1 MMHARRVDGAVAP
14 GRLGIGETV
23 EVRTRMGHLVARG
36 DICGQTPFG
45 ITLREDGTTHKFYMA
60 EFFLFFPEE
69 PEVPEVAA
77 NLIADA
83 HPDARVRARLGQVA
97 EQDIMGATPKAQKVK
112 GKGAATDDAEAEA
125 ATDDEEDEETPEEAA
140 APANDTP
147 NIDVDKLP
155 KDIKQAVMVV
165 QKLDDDQLNY
175 ILAQTGQALM
185 SALRRNSVNEADLHG
200 LVQKSQNAIY
210 RILTGKPARE
220 WKKAAG
226 KK

>member
-1 MMHARRVDGAVAP
+1 MMNERRVDGAIAP

-36 DICGQTPFG
+36 DVCGQTPFG
-45 ITLREDGTTHKFYMA
+45 ITLREDGTNHKFYMA

-77 NLIADA
+77 NMIADA

-97 EQDIMGATPKAQKVK
+97 EQDMMGATPKAQKMREK
-112 GKGAATDDAEAEA
+112 DAVDGED

-147 NIDVDKLP
+147 DIDVDKLP

-185 SALRRNSVNEADLHG
+185 SALRRNNVNEADLHG